1 MKLIDQI
8 NESAIFSQSGYSADT
23 ATHDS
28 LGNVITDTYISAVSA
43 SANISVTKE
52 GNNKVWI
59 SGKDWTDEI
68 TTAANSAFTAATAQI
83 PSTANLPYVENT
95 ALESNGIL
103 ISSIS
108 GSGFYATS
116 ADNAFETDHAYE
128 ADYVLSGWE
137 YDENNRISAYNG
149 SAFAGQGSTGI
160 EYEGV
165 LPIVVNNVEH
175 KISAQSAR
183 LGVQDPLYFVEDSN
197 TATVIGISGLP
208 EVEGLM
214 YESGL
219 GLTGGQITSY
229 NGSAFSAQGGANP
242 QVPVVGS
249 GSVTISKP
257 STAVVISGK
266 DYGNDISAASAYAYN
281 QSTAYTTSY
290 VTGLTGQYIPYTA
303 IDVGSMGTR
312 TYELN
317 SGIRVMAPHGQVEIL
332 PFNNEN
338 QGEAHLQIMQNYIG
352 SDRSFWTELDG
363 ASNGNLGLY
372 WNSAKI
378 NPEVAATYTSSTSA
392 KCQIQNGQIYY
403 SANNGNEWYL
413 NTTKYNNWEAAYN
426 TVTSNSASWGGGG
439 SFPASADQACKVVTA
454 NSANWN
460 DTRNVVVANSANW
473 GNVRTEVVGSTAQA
487 TGSNILYIVTGS

>member
-1 MKLIDQI
+1 MDQHYLTAVTGD
-8 NESAIFSQSGYSADT
+8 NTPYSAGANID
-23 ATHDS
+23 
-28 LGNVITDTYISAVSA
+28 ITDHV
-43 SANISVTKE
+43 V
-52 GNNKVWI
+52 

-68 TTAANSAFTAATAQI
+68 TAAANSAYTAATAQI
-83 PSTANLPYVENT
+83 PDVTNLPYVQNT

-103 ISSIS
+103 ISGIS
-108 GSGFYATS
+108 GSGLYATS
-116 ADNAFETDHAYE
+116 AENAFEADHAYE

-137 YDENNRISAYNG
+137 YDENNRISGYDG
-149 SAFAGQGSTGI
+149 SAFAGQGGTGI

-183 LGVQDPLYFVEDSN
+183 LGVQEPLYFVEDSN

-219 GLTGGQITSY
+219 GLTGGYITSY
-229 NGSAFSAQGGANP
+229 NGSGFSADRAGYAVSATSANGAVSSLSANYVLSGWEKSDNKITAYNGTAFSAQGGGNP
-242 QVPVVGS
+242 QVPVIGT
-249 GSVTISKP
+249 GSVTITKP

-266 DYGNDISAASAYAYN
+266 DYSNDISAASAYAYS

-290 VTGLTGQYIPYTA
+290 ATGLTGQYIPYTA

-317 SGIRVMAPHGQVEIL
+317 SGIRVMRMRSTNRTLGQVEIL

-338 QGEAHLQIMQNYIG
+338 QAEAHLQIMQNYIG
-352 SDRSFWTELDG
+352 SDRSFWAELDG

-372 WNSAKI
+372 WNSAEI
-378 NPEVAATYTSSTSA
+378 YPEDAATYTSSTSRLPPA
-392 KCQIQNGQIYY
+392 EVF
-403 SANNGNEWYL
+403 AEPP
-413 NTTKYNNWEAAYN
+413 AAPI
-426 TVTSNSASWGGGG
+426 A
-439 SFPASADQACKVVTA
+439 PPIA
-454 NSANWN
+454 
-460 DTRNVVVANSANW
+460 
-473 GNVRTEVVGSTAQA
+473 E
-487 TGSNILYIVTGS
+487 